1 MGMMSECVCLCLTCT
16 GGWPA
21 ALGVDV
27 VAWVMGMM
35 PLNVVVFFF
44 TCCYIGQNSD
54 RGLVIVEESMEHLL
68 VHCSMA

>member
-1 MGMMSECVCLCLTCT
+1 MGMMPECVFLRLPCT

-35 PLNVVVFFF
+35 PLNVVVFFLLAV
-44 TCCYIGQNSD
+44 TLGK
-54 RGLVIVEESMEHLL
+54 IVTEVL
-68 VHCSMA
+68 